1 MPNKQTIENSSL
13 KKDEGKIWIEKDG
26 IIYIELSK
34 RMSEEDVKQLMKEI
48 EEAIR
53 KVLGKAKILINLRTV
68 PTVWTSQFRKRLAER
83 IKEIAKNIRFEKA
96 ALFGGNVVLRT
107 IASFIIAAT
116 GLGNVKVFPTKEE
129 ALKWLKK

>member
-68 PTVWTSQFRKRLAER
+68 PTVWTSQFRKRTVER
-83 IKEIAKNIRFEKA
+83 VKEIAKNIRFEKA